1 MLVCL
6 WSVGNATCTPLHG
19 PEATFHGRAA
29 SPHPPP
35 RPRHCMTA
43 NTQRGIATHQHRTT
57 ITITGLAPRRT
68 VALTLSPALAT
79 MVPLGMA

>member
-1 MLVCL
+1 
-6 WSVGNATCTPLHG
+6 
-19 PEATFHGRAA
+19 
-29 SPHPPP
+29 
-35 RPRHCMTA
+35 MTA